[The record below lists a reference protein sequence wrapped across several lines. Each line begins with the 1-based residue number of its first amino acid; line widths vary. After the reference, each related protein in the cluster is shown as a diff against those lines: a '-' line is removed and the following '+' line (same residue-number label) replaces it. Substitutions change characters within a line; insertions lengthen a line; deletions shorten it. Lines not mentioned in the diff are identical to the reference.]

1 MKILYFN
8 DFRLGVLKGDNSVVD
23 VTALVQDIPH
33 VGPGDLINGLIERF
47 SSYRQKLE
55 QAVAQGQGV
64 PLASV
69 RIRPP
74 LPKPTTIVAMAVN
87 YMEDGTRSEPAP
99 INAFLKSP
107 SAIIG
112 QGDTMVLPDVPATI
126 FEGEAELAVVIGKR
140 ASHVK
145 AADAMDYVFG
155 YTNFIDGSARGLPP
169 AGNVFFQ
176 MKSRDTFAPIGPYLV
191 TKDEVPDVNKL
202 QIRLWN
208 NGTLMQNFNTS
219 DMAHKIP
226 RCIEWLTSI
235 HTLEPGDIVATGTNH
250 RGLNP
255 FMDGDKV
262 ELEIDGLGRL
272 AINVKDEL
280 KRTWG
285 RETRLQMHEKAA
297 QKTPG
302 NYPDITP
309 QLTGKHAPASR

>member
-1 MKILYFN
+1 MKLLCFDDYK
-8 DFRLGVLKGDNSVVD
+8 LGVLKGNNVVD
-23 VTALVQDIPH
+23 VSAVVRDIPH
-33 VGPGDLINGLIERF
+33 TGPGDLINGLIARF
-47 SSYRQKLE
+47 DQYRGKLE
-55 QAVAQGQGV
+55 DAAASSQGV
-64 PLASV
+64 PLSSV
-69 RIRPP
+69 KVRPP
-74 LPKPTTIVAMAVN
+74 LPKPTNIDAMAVN
-87 YMEDGTRSEPAP
+87 YMEDGTRSAPAP
-99 INAFLKSP
+99 INAFHKSP
-107 SAIIG
+107 GAICG
-112 QGDTMVLPDVPATI
+112 PGDTMVLPDVPATI

-191 TKDEVPDVNKL
+191 TKDEIPDVNKL

-250 RGLNP
+250 RGLNS
-255 FMDGDKV
+255 FQDGDKI

-272 AINVKDEL
+272 GFNVKDEL

-309 QLTGKHAPASR
+309 QLTGKHAPAAR